1 MLDLNRFKCAIFDLD
16 GTLLDS
22 TKVWEQVDIDFM
34 KNHGLEITDEFVQEI
49 KSHNFETGSV
59 YVVEKYNLKETPKEV
74 MDEWFEMAKDG
85 YANHIGLKPGVH
97 EFLEYLKENLI
108 KMVVATSSDRCLYED
123 CLKRNGIYD
132 YFEDFTQTNE
142 VQRGKKFP
150 DVYLRAADKA
160 GFKPCECVVFEDIY
174 TAISAAKQ
182 GGFYTVAMCD
192 ESSDDDKDSII
203 KISDIFIEDY
213 KSLMN
218 NN

>member
-74 MDEWFEMAKDG
+74 MDEWFD
-85 YANHIGLKPGVH
+85 
-97 EFLEYLKENLI
+97 
-108 KMVVATSSDRCLYED
+108 SDRCLYED

-182 GGFYTVAMCD
+182 GGFYTVAMYD